1 MKYFTNEVKIA
12 IVAVI
17 GLVVLFFG
25 LKFLKG
31 LSMMSG
37 DNTYYI
43 TFENIS
49 GLSVSSPVYADGYK
63 VGVVKEINYDYGK
76 SGHITTLVEIDKELR
91 IPKGSGAE
99 MSSDMLGNVQV
110 NLLLAT
116 NPRERMHFGDT
127 LRGNNNPGTL
137 GKFAELL
144 PAVEKML
151 PKLDS
156 ILASVNALLADPA
169 LSQTLHN
176 AEAITTNL
184 TTTSKEINTLMATL
198 NKDVPTMTGKLTTTL
213 DNTTQFTDKLSKID
227 IENTMAKVNSTLA
240 DVKQMTDNLNNNQ
253 GTLGKLMRDAE
264 LYNHLSATA
273 KHADSLVIDLKSHPK
288 RYVHFSIFGKKDKP
302 AEVEVK

>member
-12 IVAVI
+12 IVAII

-43 TFENIS
+43 TFQNIN

-63 VGVVKEINYDYGK
+63 VGVVKDVEYDYENPGN
-76 SGHITTLVEIDKELR
+76 ITTLVEIDKELR
-91 IPKGSGAE
+91 IPKGSSAE

-116 NPRERMHFGDT
+116 NPRERINYGDT
-127 LRGNNNPGTL
+127 IKGSNASGMLA
-137 GKFAELL
+137 KVAELL
-144 PAVEKML
+144 PTVEQML

-169 LSQTLHN
+169 LRQTLHN
-176 AEAITTNL
+176 AETITGNL
-184 TTTSKEINTLMATL
+184 TTTSRELNTLMATL
-198 NKDVPTMTGKLTTTL
+198 NKEVPTVTGKLNTTL
-213 DNTTQFTDKLSKID
+213 DNTSQLTDKLNKVDID
-227 IENTMAKVNSTLA
+227 QTMAKVDQTLN
-240 DVKQMTDNLNNNQ
+240 DVKQMTERLNSND
-253 GTLGKLMRDAE
+253 GTLGKLMRDAD
-264 LYNHLSATA
+264 LYNQLTNTV

-288 RYVHFSIFGKKDKP
+288 RYVHFSVFGKKDKT
-302 AEVEVK
+302 EVKVE